1 MRLAKNYYTILG
13 VGCDA
18 TPDEIKAAYRRK
30 ALELHPDHSGTDGK
44 PFLGIQEAYEVLS
57 NLTRRRAYDDRQAAG
72 QSRRGAAGTGEVTE
86 ELPLSISFQ
95 PGITGDCTVRI
106 TGEQVG
112 MCGVDLA
119 LHVRV
124 R

>member
-1 MRLAKNYYTILG
+1 MRLAKNHYAILG
-13 VGCDA
+13 VGRDA
-18 TPDEIKAAYRRK
+18 TPDQIKAAYRRK
-30 ALELHPDHSGTDGK
+30 AQELHPDHSGTDGK
-44 PFLGIQEAYEVLS
+44 PFLGIQDAYEVLS

-72 QSRRGAAGTGEVTE
+72 TGGVTE